1 MGFSTLIILLFSTFS
16 IFTYNEVID
25 LQKSIKDSNNKIA
38 KEEILTALH
47 EANLDIKNHAKD
59 FANWQEVSQQISS
72 PVYYA
77 YWHQHR
83 SLQAGILPQYISD
96 TSIYN
101 LDGEVISKLKTSLPE
116 TINTNDLSSDI
127 ETDGSKLDLLAYH
140 KVYDRNNKTE
150 IIGYVAIRAN
160 LKPELIENRQFNY
173 IDKDSISV
181 SINEKTVFPAK
192 QLIKHLTFNLRPV
205 ELMDEIMTMANSLL
219 YRMALIIGIPTL
231 LLYPLVTLLISKPLS
246 KISAHIDLLKND
258 TANQTPPDF
267 GCVLAVT
274 ELEKVSSSLNE
285 YHKKLFEVHT
295 SLDHKNKELWTLAH
309 HDSLTGALNRRA
321 FDNHWTNLQDIF
333 SGGRIEVCLAIFDIN
348 NFKAFNDS
356 YGHHIGDDVL
366 VGISQSIMNVL
377 RNGEK
382 LYRLGGDEFACIFI
396 DCNKD
401 AALEIAGRC
410 EKAVCDIAFSENGI
424 KEPVRISI
432 GLAYAGKDR
441 KTDLSS
447 LQWQADIAMYSAKQ
461 PGNSH
466 ICFYSDDMKQGMKGV
481 FSSHINNIVYEA
493 ITDGTGISMHYQ
505 PIVSC
510 ENLQPAYYEAL
521 IRINTNETVIMPN
534 DIFQLVEARRLEIEM
549 DKAIFKQ
556 IYIDLETKVIPV
568 GTGVSINVSGKS
580 IINKDVVEQLGTF
593 KHFIGNYKIVLEV
606 TETALITQIKNATEN
621 LSYLR
626 SLGFLIALD
635 DFGSGY
641 SSLKYLTEMP
651 VDIVK
656 FDISLTRSLLDHR
669 QKNMVRHLANMISET
684 GHKLVAEGIETEEL
698 LTKVKNLDFAYGQ
711 GYFLGKPVVNPK
723 IN

>member
-1 MGFSTLIILLFSTFS
+1 MGFTALIILLFSTFS

-25 LQKSIKDSNNKIA
+25 LQDSIKKSNKAIA
-38 KEEILTALH
+38 KEEILTAL
-47 EANLDIKNHAKD
+47 EESFLDIKNHAKD
-59 FANWQEVSQQISS
+59 FSNWQEVSQQINH

-83 SLQAGILPQYISD
+83 SLQAGIVPKYVSD
-96 TSIYN
+96 TSIYD
-101 LDGEVISKLKTSLPE
+101 LQGKVISKLETTLPE
-116 TINTNDLSSDI
+116 SIDTYDLSSDI
-127 ETDGSKLDLLAYH
+127 ETDGTKIDLIAYQE
-140 KVYDRNNKTE
+140 VYNRNNNTE
-150 IIGYVAIRAN
+150 IIGYIAIKAN
-160 LKPELIENRQFNY
+160 LIKELIEDRQYNY

-181 SINEKTVFPAK
+181 TLKKETLLSENELVNYLKFD
-192 QLIKHLTFNLRPV
+192 LRPI
-205 ELMDEIMTMANSLL
+205 ELMDEIMNMANSML

-231 LLYPLVTLLISKPLS
+231 LLYPLVTFLISKPLS

-258 TANQTPPDF
+258 TSNQEPPDF

-274 ELEKVSSSLNE
+274 ELEKVSDSLND
-285 YHKKLFEVHT
+285 YHKKLSEVHT
-295 SLDHKNKELWTLAH
+295 SLDDKNKELWTLAH

-321 FDNHWTNLQDIF
+321 FDSHWANLQDIF
-333 SGGRIEVCLAIFDIN
+333 SGGRMNVCLAIFDIN

-366 VGISQSIMNVL
+366 IGISQAIMDVL

-382 LYRLGGDEFACIFI
+382 LYRLGGDEFACIFL
-396 DCNKD
+396 DCDKE

-410 EKAVCDIAFSENGI
+410 EKAVCNIPFDENGI

-441 KTDLSS
+441 KTDISS

-493 ITDGTGISMHYQ
+493 LTDGMGISMHYQ
-505 PIVSC
+505 PIVLC
-510 ENLQPAYYEAL
+510 KNLQPAYYEAL
-521 IRINTNETVIMPN
+521 IRIHFNETIIQPD
-534 DIFQLVEARRLEIEM
+534 DIFKLVEARRLEIEM
-549 DKAIFKQ
+549 DKAIFNK
-556 IYIDLETKVIPV
+556 IYADLENNIIPD

-580 IINKDVVEQLGTF
+580 IINNEVVKQLSRF
-593 KHFIGNYKIVLEV
+593 SHFLKSYKIILEV
-606 TETALITQIKNATEN
+606 TETALITQIDNAAEN
-621 LSYLR
+621 LTHLR
-626 SLGFLIALD
+626 NLGFLIALD

-641 SSLKYLTEMP
+641 SSLKYLAEMP

-656 FDISLTRSLLDHR
+656 FDISLTRSLQDDR
-669 QKNMVRHLANMISET
+669 QKKMVKHLANMISET
-684 GHKLVAEGIETEEL
+684 GHKLVAEGIETEDL
-698 LTKVKNLDFAYGQ
+698 LTKVKNLNFSYAQ
-711 GYFLGKPVVNPK
+711 GYYLGKPVANPD
-723 IN
+723 NN